1 MSSSATVARAINELT
16 TATLDPSDGSTLED
30 FIMDFFSHAED
41 DEDPPSKHEIITFF
55 FFFLLIMIIT
65 TINE

>member
-16 TATLDPSDGSTLED
+16 TATLDPSDRSTLED
-30 FIMDFFSHAED
+30 FVMDFFSHAED
-41 DEDPPSKHEIITFF
+41 DEDPPSKHEYHYF